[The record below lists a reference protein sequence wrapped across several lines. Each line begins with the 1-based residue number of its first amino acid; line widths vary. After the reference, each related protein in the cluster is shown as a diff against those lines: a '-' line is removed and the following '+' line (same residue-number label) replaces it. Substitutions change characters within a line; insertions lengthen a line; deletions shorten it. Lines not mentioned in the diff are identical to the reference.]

1 VKICLVLSIQDGT
14 RPLPLEER
22 VTDNSR
28 LLGKRAMA
36 KRRLNWPLWAG
47 FLVSGAAFASYF
59 LFFAQFPTT
68 RDFPWVNFL
77 LFAAAAVLV
86 VLGLQRAFVSASSYR
101 GKISGLILAALSAV
115 ILGFF
120 CFSVFVESRQ
130 LPLSEHAPRV
140 GQKAPQF
147 SLPDTNGRSESLSE
161 LLSTPI
167 DAPSASGRVPK
178 GVLLVFYRGYW

>member
-1 VKICLVLSIQDGT
+1 MEIGLESEKLR
-14 RPLPLEER
+14 RP
-22 VTDNSR
+22 
-28 LLGKRAMA
+28 
-36 KRRLNWPLWAG
+36 NWSVWAG
-47 FLVSGAAFASYF
+47 FLVSGLAFVSYF
-59 LFFAQFPTT
+59 LFFAQFPAT

-77 LFAAAAVLV
+77 LFAAAALLLV
-86 VLGLQRAFVSASSYR
+86 AGLRRAFGGASFYR
-101 GKISGLILAALSAV
+101 GKLSGPILAMLSTV

-130 LPLSEHAPRV
+130 LPPAEHAPHV

-161 LLSTPI
+161 LLTSPI
-167 DAPSASGRVPK
+167 GATSVPGRVPK